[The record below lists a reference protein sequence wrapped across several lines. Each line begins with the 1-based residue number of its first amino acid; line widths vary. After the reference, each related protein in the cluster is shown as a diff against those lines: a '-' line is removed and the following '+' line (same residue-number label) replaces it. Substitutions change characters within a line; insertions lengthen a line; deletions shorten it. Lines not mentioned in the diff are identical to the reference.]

1 MAHDMEGG
9 VVTGV
14 HVDASK
20 AWIQTYSGGIF
31 HILDPK
37 QDEINIKDIGHSLAM
52 QCRFTGHVRHFYSIA
67 EHCVLGSF
75 IVPKKHAL
83 RFLMHDAS
91 EAYIADINRP
101 LKHFTGVG
109 AAYLPVEENIQ
120 DAIHEKFHLQLL
132 DHDCAVP
139 EPACI
144 KEADNAML
152 YAEKEQLL
160 PPMDWETKWGADT
173 KAADV
178 KILCWAPEVAEVE
191 FLHRYYEL
199 AGKL

>member
-1 MAHDMEGG
+1 MSEATDTVISGAI
-9 VVTGV
+9 
-14 HVDASK
+14 VDATK

-31 HILDPK
+31 HILNPK

-67 EHCVLGSF
+67 EHSVLGSF
-75 IVPKKHAL
+75 LVPKQHAL
-83 RFLMHDAS
+83 RFLLHDAS

-109 AAYLPVEENIQ
+109 SAYLPVEATIQ
-120 DAIHEKFHLQLL
+120 DAIHEKFHLLEI
-132 DHDCAVP
+132 DNGCTVP

-160 PPMDWETKWGADT
+160 PPMDWVNKWGADEKPAPVT
-173 KAADV
+173 
-178 KILCWAPEVAEVE
+178 IRCWAPEVAEVE
-191 FLHRYYEL
+191 FLHRFYEL
-199 AGKL
+199 TGQI